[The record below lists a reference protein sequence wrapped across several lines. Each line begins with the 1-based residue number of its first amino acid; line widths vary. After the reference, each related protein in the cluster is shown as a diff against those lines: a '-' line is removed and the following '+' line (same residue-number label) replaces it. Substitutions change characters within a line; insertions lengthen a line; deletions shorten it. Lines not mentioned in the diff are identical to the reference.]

1 MVTQRLLLIP
11 KTGRQSNIG
20 SNLKRFVRID
30 AHVNVC
36 FKILKPEQ
44 RSSIIF
50 VKSFCPHRS
59 CSLCSPM
66 AWAAAH
72 CWSSLPGLRSQN
84 LTKHLTCLLYKFRK
98 STTKSKCVFLEITQ
112 SQIEFNESSRGVQT
126 CCALLPRLVC
136 LAGMSSLAILNPEV
150 SKWSQD
156 VALVARLSD
165 QNHAWY
171 ILVQF
176 LSSLKNKT
184 TLLTGTFVAA
194 GVTIFCLTDL
204 NEASLETSRNMK
216 GAAAADQ
223 DRRHSSHPNVC
234 FRLQRSR
241 KGWHQLQPLHTWI
254 FTEGR
259 NTATSK
265 ITTRQSKHHR
275 RDTEERKMK

>member
-1 MVTQRLLLIP
+1 
-11 KTGRQSNIG
+11 
-20 SNLKRFVRID
+20 
-30 AHVNVC
+30 
-36 FKILKPEQ
+36 
-44 RSSIIF
+44 
-50 VKSFCPHRS
+50 
-59 CSLCSPM
+59 
-66 AWAAAH
+66 
-72 CWSSLPGLRSQN
+72 
-84 LTKHLTCLLYKFRK
+84 
-98 STTKSKCVFLEITQ
+98 
-112 SQIEFNESSRGVQT
+112 
-126 CCALLPRLVC
+126 
-136 LAGMSSLAILNPEV
+136 MSSLAILNPEV

-204 NEASLETSRNMK
+204 NEGSLETSRNMK